1 MLYKLDDYWLDELK
15 KADRLVNPGNNR
27 KYPPDIKW
35 IDEEA
40 YIAVEDLLGWIENLD
55 YELDHKKDELQDLQN
70 DLESNYKPIPPEE
83 LYEVSDKDF
92 I

>member
-1 MLYKLDDYWLDELK
+1 MLYKLDDYWITELK

-27 KYPPDIKW
+27 KYPSDIKW

-55 YELDHKKDELQDLQN
+55 YELDHKTDELKDLKN

-83 LYEVSDKDF
+83 QYEISDKDF

>member
-1 MLYKLDDYWLDELK
+1 MLYKLDDYWIDELK
-15 KADRLVNPGNNR
+15 KADRLLNPGNKR
-27 KYPPDIKW
+27 RYPTDIKW
-35 IDEEA
+35 IEEEA
-40 YIAVEDLLGWIENLD
+40 YIDVEDLLGWIENLD

-70 DLESNYKPIPPEE
+70 DLESNYKPIPPGE

>member
-1 MLYKLDDYWLDELK
+1 MLYKLDDYWITELK
-15 KADRLVNPGNNR
+15 KADRLVNPGNKR
-27 KYPPDIKW
+27 KYPSDIKW

-70 DLESNYKPIPPEE
+70 DLESNYKPIPPGE